1 MLKKLKSLF
10 VVEDESAAKPTKEKE
25 EVETVPESTTP
36 VAPQVDEFV
45 DSSATPSQG
54 KVDTKFL
61 NILLGAMDKNN
72 LDGFDYLEY
81 RQSLQNLSKMAMD
94 EATKYKSAFAAA
106 QTMGATP
113 QKLVDTAGHYLQ
125 ILSKEEQK
133 FNQALANQRKKQIG
147 GKENQYKKL
156 EQSIKDKQTR
166 ILQLQKEI
174 EQHQGELSKI
184 KQAVSQATIKVTSTQ
199 NDFVATYK
207 SIVDKIQLDIQ
218 KMKQY
223 LK

>member
-10 VVEDESAAKPTKEKE
+10 VVEDESAAKLTKEKE

-45 DSSATPSQG
+45 DSSATPSPG

-81 RQSLQNLSKMAMD
+81 RQSLLNLSKMAMD

-113 QKLVDTAGHYLQ
+113 QKLVDTFKRGA
-125 ILSKEEQK
+125 
-133 FNQALANQRKKQIG
+133 
-147 GKENQYKKL
+147 
-156 EQSIKDKQTR
+156 
-166 ILQLQKEI
+166 
-174 EQHQGELSKI
+174 
-184 KQAVSQATIKVTSTQ
+184 KVQPGTGQ
-199 NDFVATYK
+199 PA
-207 SIVDKIQLDIQ
+207 
-218 KMKQY
+218 
-223 LK
+223 